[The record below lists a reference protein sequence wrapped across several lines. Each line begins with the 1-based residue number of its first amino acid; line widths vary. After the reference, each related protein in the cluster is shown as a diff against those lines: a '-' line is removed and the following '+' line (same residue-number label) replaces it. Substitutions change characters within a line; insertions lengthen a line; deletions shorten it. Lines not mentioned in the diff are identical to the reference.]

1 MDALYAAGATL
12 VGIALLFVIGWNVAK
27 ATTRRRALKEVS
39 RRLNTYHYLHNLSQ
53 PHRKRFKE
61 AIEAHAKGEIT
72 TKELN
77 EARTKY
83 NAARVRAD
91 IAWDKYREAIYNVRG

>member
-1 MDALYAAGATL
+1 MDAFYAAASAL
-12 VGIALLFVIGWNVAK
+12 VGVAILTVLGWNIAK

-39 RRLNTYHYLHNLSQ
+39 RRYNTYHYLHELCQ
-53 PHRKRFKE
+53 PHRQRFKN

-72 TKELN
+72 TEELN
-77 EARTKY
+77 AARAKY